1 MWPGSTRWQWQ
12 LRSVDG
18 NKGGRGG
25 KGGIGKRGGGGY
37 LGLGGWGGEGDG
49 GQRGMTRGEFGGQQF
64 SGQPRLQKGGGDW
77 VGSGLSLITRCNYPS
92 PCQPSKVVMGILEVY
107 CTLVTQA
114 LRFAKKNVKTGVIK
128 TKHHLLNLHVLEW
141 NIVMPKYIK
150 LTLTPNQG
158 QPEQTLSC
166 DSFAILHGDR
176 DGHPRSPTYCLQG
189 NNWINSIYFIERIL

>member
-1 MWPGSTRWQWQ
+1 M
-12 LRSVDG
+12 
-18 NKGGRGG
+18 GGREEWQEES
-25 KGGIGKRGGGGY
+25 
-37 LGLGGWGGEGDG
+37 LGDSSSAVSQDFRRE
-49 GQRGMTRGEFGGQQF
+49 E
-64 SGQPRLQKGGGDW
+64 W

-166 DSFAILHGDR
+166 DSFAILHGER